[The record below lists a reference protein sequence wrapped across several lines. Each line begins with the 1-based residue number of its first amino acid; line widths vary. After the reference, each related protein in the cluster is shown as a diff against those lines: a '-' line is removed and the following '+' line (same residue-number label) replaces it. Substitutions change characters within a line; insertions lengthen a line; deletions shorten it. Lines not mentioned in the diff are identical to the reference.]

1 LTFNLG
7 GNPVQVF
14 TPDPYEV
21 LGISRDATQ
30 RQVKQAYRR
39 LALKFHPDHNPGR
52 PEAAER
58 FKQVQVAYENLS
70 ARRKP
75 GRTSVTA
82 FSRETYTSP
91 FFEYEHPFFSF
102 YRTVKN
108 HFNQTHDNRETSEDA
123 DGLDE

>member
-1 LTFNLG
+1 MH
-7 GNPVQVF
+7 VF

-39 LALKFHPDHNPGR
+39 LALKFHPDHNLGR
-52 PEAAER
+52 PKAAER
-58 FKQVQVAYENLS
+58 FKQVQVAYENLT

-75 GRTSVTA
+75 GRTSLTA
-82 FSRETYTSP
+82 FSRETYASP

-102 YRTVKN
+102 YRAVKN

-123 DGLDE
+123 DVLDE